1 MEPLNFYT
9 LDNRYVDYLKKA
21 ELEARGF
28 SRVPNMEYGNLRKPK
43 FLCGIVL
50 SVNDVNYYVPVTSY
64 KKQQADNFLI
74 YADNGLVT
82 SSLRFN
88 YMFPVS
94 SELLHVRTI
103 ENEPDR
109 AYRALLSQEL
119 RYCLKNQS
127 KIQYLAQRTYKR
139 VRLGKNPALALNS
152 CDFILLEKKCIDYG
166 RTQNLD
172 APQDTKLVPK
182 ERIQPER
189 TPFNDLLVQRSHDKE
204 EKLERA
210 RERDN
215 DPER

>member
-28 SRVPNMEYGNLRKPK
+28 SRVPNMEYGNKPK

-64 KKQQADNFLI
+64 KRQQADNFLI

-88 YMFPVS
+88 YMFPVP

-139 VRLGKNPALALNS
+139 VVIGKNPELALNS
-152 CDFILLEKKCIDYG
+152 CDFTLLEKKCIEYG
-166 RTQNLD
+166 QMQNLNV
-172 APQDTKLVPK
+172 PENTKLVPK
-182 ERIQPER
+182 EQIKPER
-189 TPFNDLLVQRSHDKE
+189 TPFNDLLVQLTHNKAKHSDK
-204 EKLERA
+204 A
-210 RERDN
+210 NERDN
-215 DPER
+215 YPER